1 MTERLPR
8 HSHRP
13 PAATAPRSPAEITQV
28 RAQKDRPR
36 PPRSRLPF
44 GTDFCLTEG
53 GGGRRLA
60 GQEWRG
66 SRVPKETHRA
76 GPPRRFAR
84 RGPTRQGPTRRPEG
98 SSSKALL
105 DGRTGPARRRE
116 RWRTPRRFGQVRTW
130 SSSQPRPVLRMPPG
144 MSALDRAWRQGRLGP
159 FKGSDMPLG
168 RRHVSPGPGLAPRAP
183 RPVQGLRH
191 AFGRSLPER
200 ERGSDVRVHGP
211 GSGSGSRV
219 QGPGSRSGSRVQGP
233 RSRVQGP
240 GSRVQGPG

>member
-1 MTERLPR
+1 MSALDRAWRQGRLG
-8 HSHRP
+8 
-13 PAATAPRSPAEITQV
+13 
-28 RAQKDRPR
+28 
-36 PPRSRLPF
+36 PF
-44 GTDFCLTEG
+44 KGSDMPLG
-53 GGGRRLA
+53 GAFQNGNVDPTS
-60 GQEWRG
+60 G
-66 SRVPKETHRA
+66 SRVRVRVQ
-76 GPPRRFAR
+76 GPGSRVRVRVRVQGPTRQ
-84 RGPTRQGPTRRPEG
+84 GPTRQGPTRRPEG